1 MVLTHE
7 QIDGTKWKSR
17 NKSKVYTRNFVH
29 DKASILGQWEK
40 DGFFNKCFGTTQL
53 PSGKTKLDLY

>member
-1 MVLTHE
+1 MRCRHVNR
-7 QIDGTKWKSR
+7 W
-17 NKSKVYTRNFVH
+17 NKNESLEINPSIYRNFAH